1 MKTQD
6 VVCKN
11 AFELRELLN
20 TIPDEELKKTL
31 VLIAEDDRHW
41 DSRTITAE
49 CYGDGGMQPQIT
61 IVGPHL

>member
-20 TIPDEELKKTL
+20 TIPDEELKTITIL
-31 VLIAEDDRHW
+31 VDEDDRDW
-41 DSRTITAE
+41 DSGTITAE
-49 CYGDGGMQPQIT
+49 CYGENDMQPQIT